1 MLLICFRL
9 CHDVS
14 FRQSYNNGQNVW
26 LGRKIFFDG
35 WMDMPITIGL
45 GLYHRS
51 FRLKKQCRKLLK
63 KLLGANARH
72 DCLRLDLGPVV
83 EQYVVQ
89 ARQALLA
96 QHCLYIHHRLVT
108 ITTTNTTSTTI
119 NKTKQTKL

>member
-45 GLYHRS
+45 GLYYRS
-51 FRLKKQCRKLLK
+51 FRLKKTMPKIIEKAPWRQRTTRLL
-63 KLLGANARH
+63 A
-72 DCLRLDLGPVV
+72 LGPVV

-89 ARQALLA
+89 ARQALLV

-119 NKTKQTKL
+119 